1 MQCASIGGGRN
12 HEWFLVRKAVFTP
25 CRLDSPPPH
34 RRLLRSRLTT
44 PHPFGQ
50 KLRFCPI
57 HLRSLGGFADLLPSS
72 RGNAW
77 GRGRMSPAKFYGD
90 TCDVQ
95 HPVCR
100 KTQRMIP
107 RNNQG
112 KTDVAAKNLIPEVC
126 PFKKVAA
133 RTGRRHRRESF
144 SFAYVCGFPRGY
156 STLPH

>member
-1 MQCASIGGGRN
+1 
-12 HEWFLVRKAVFTP
+12 
-25 CRLDSPPPH
+25 
-34 RRLLRSRLTT
+34 
-44 PHPFGQ
+44 
-50 KLRFCPI
+50 
-57 HLRSLGGFADLLPSS
+57 
-72 RGNAW
+72 
-77 GRGRMSPAKFYGD
+77 MSPAKFYGG

-144 SFAYVCGFPRGY
+144 SFAYVCGFSRGLQHIAPLRERLGEGE
-156 STLPH
+156 STYIINEALPFLLPLEDFNADV